1 MRNVFITLD
10 YELHQKLLFQ
20 MIKEILVVHCKTL
33 VKSCGVKVEPTYF
46 KLDDYSSYPVYIII
60 AIT

>member
-1 MRNVFITLD
+1 
-10 YELHQKLLFQ
+10 

-46 KLDDYSSYPVYIII
+46 KLDDYSSYSVYIII